1 MLLLRFRTVSLLI
14 AFSQLLLAGCS
25 ESQSAVEW
33 DGSVRDSAGVTIVD
47 NYGTPLWANE
57 DRWTLSEVLRIGMV
71 EGDPEYQFGSLS
83 GFSIMSDGRIVVA
96 DQMAQRVRFYSPE
109 GVHLKTVGSSGSGPK
124 DFGEGWLSI
133 IVVPGD
139 TILVR
144 DTRNERIHRLAPDGT
159 WLGQFSTLPDDGRF
173 VMGWDATPSG
183 TLISGHSPLIL
194 PDTPAV
200 DSMDLILIRDI
211 RGAVLDTL
219 ARVPSQQVYRMAG
232 DAPER
237 HYYAG
242 SPDFDLRWDGGIVT
256 GRSDRYELRWYDE
269 TQTLERIVRL
279 HRPPAPFTGRDQALL
294 EDRFDAIME
303 QYQVP
308 PERVARFRST
318 VRFEGTY
325 PVFRAF
331 YCGPQGTFWVQQ
343 VQPLTTMSESELET
357 VGTGLRPPGS
367 EKWDVFDKEG
377 RYLGVVGIPVEMD
390 FFLLQV
396 PDKLIGRWTG
406 ELDVQQ
412 LVVFQILGMP
422 TES

>member
-1 MLLLRFRTVSLLI
+1 MSIRRFLPVLLLLGLSPVLC
-14 AFSQLLLAGCS
+14 AGCS
-25 ESQSAVEW
+25 ESESAVEW

-47 NYGTPLWANE
+47 NYGTPLWTEE
-57 DRWTLSEVLRIGMV
+57 DRWTLSEVLRIGVV
-71 EGDPEYQFGSLS
+71 EGDPDYQFGSLS
-83 GFSIMSDGRIVVA
+83 GFSILSDGRIVIA

-109 GVHLKTVGSSGSGPK
+109 GEHLKTVGTSGSGPK

-159 WLGQFSTLPDDGRF
+159 WLGQFSTLPEDGRF

-183 TLISGHSPLIL
+183 TLISGHSPMIL

-200 DSMDLILIRDI
+200 DSMDLILVRDI

-219 ARVPSQQVYRMAG
+219 GRVPSQQVFRMAG

-242 SPDFDLRWDGGIVT
+242 LPDFDLRWDGGIVT
-256 GRSDRYELRWYDE
+256 GRSDRYELHWYDE
-269 TQTLERIVRL
+269 SERLEKIVRL
-279 HRPPAPFTGRDQALL
+279 HRPPAPFTDRDRALL
-294 EDRFDAIME
+294 SDRFDAVME
-303 QYQVP
+303 QYNVP
-308 PERVARFRST
+308 PENVARFRST
-318 VRFEGTY
+318 VRFEDHY

-331 YCGPQGTFWVQQ
+331 YCGPKGTFWVQQ
-343 VQPLTTMSESELET
+343 VRPLTEMNDSELES
-357 VGTGLRPPGS
+357 VGAGTMPPGS
-367 EKWDVFDKEG
+367 ANWDVFGDEG
-377 RYLGVVGIPVEMD
+377 RYLGVVEIPEEMD
-390 FFLLQV
+390 FFLLES
-396 PDKLIGRWTG
+396 PDRLIGRWTG

-412 LVVFQILGMP
+412 LVVFQIVGMP